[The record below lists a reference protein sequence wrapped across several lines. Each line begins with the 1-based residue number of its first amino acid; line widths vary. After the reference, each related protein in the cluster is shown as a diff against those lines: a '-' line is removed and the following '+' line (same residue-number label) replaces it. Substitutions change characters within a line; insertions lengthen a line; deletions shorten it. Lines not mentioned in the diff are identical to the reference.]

1 MATSRRRKG
10 LTPRQRWKIMKRDG
24 FKCVYCG
31 ASSEDEMLV
40 IDHVDPVARG
50 GEDSHEN
57 YHTACEKCNAGKRD
71 EPTVAKQA
79 GFASMEPWGF
89 KSSDWLHV
97 LLAKEYSSVRAAEA
111 TEKCSKRFCQAADT
125 LYAWVNRAD
134 GKLPA
139 VKSFKIGDSSFYF
152 RSDEQAA
159 MDSDLCY
166 AFPCRADYV
175 AHDNLNSEVVDV
187 YVYGMNIIDSPFH
200 YHGGGEEHS
209 IYPAQ
214 AINAVVHGYNRKTL
228 ILIGEPMCFIGF
240 HVARRH
246 KGCGI
251 LDVLD
256 QNLNPSGQEVHT
268 AYIDEVEYLGESLES
283 ICSGGVARLTK
294 ISVAPYIR
302 SLAERIRNGL

>member
-24 FKCVYCG
+24 FRCVYCG

-79 GFASMEPWGF
+79 GFTSMEPWGF
-89 KSSDWLHV
+89 KRSDWLHV
-97 LLAKEYSSVRAAEA
+97 FLAKEYSAVRAAEV
-111 TEKCSKRFCQAADT
+111 TEQCSEPFCPARDT
-125 LYAWVNRAD
+125 FYAWVNQPD
-134 GKLPA
+134 GKSPI
-139 VKSFKIGDSSFYF
+139 VKSHAIGDSSFYF
-152 RSDEQAA
+152 RSDENFAEH
-159 MDSDLCY
+159 SDLGY

-175 AHDNLNSEVVDV
+175 AYDNVKGNVTDV
-187 YVYGMNIIDSPFH
+187 YVYGTNVIDSPFC
-200 YHGGGEEHS
+200 YHRSEMDRF
-209 IYPAQ
+209 YPAQ
-214 AINAVVHGYNRKTL
+214 IINPIFHGYSRKTL

-240 HVARRH
+240 YVARRH
-246 KGCGI
+246 KGIGI

-256 QNLNPSGQEVHT
+256 ENLNPSGQEVQT
-268 AYIDEVEYLGESLES
+268 TYIDESPYLGESLES
-283 ICSGGVARLTK
+283 ICDVVVNRLAK
-294 ISVAPYIR
+294 ICVAPYLC
-302 SLAERIRNGL
+302 SLSERIRNGL